1 MRVTLYQFQ
10 KTVLDD
16 TKQYNRV
23 LYALDMGLGKTFVG
37 SEKLISLDTKI
48 NLVICQKSKIH
59 DWIDHFHNQY
69 QHIRAV
75 DLTNKDECD
84 LFCRYGSTAALKI
97 IGVINYDLVFRRPIL
112 KELSDYTLVL
122 DESQNIRNENA
133 KRSRF
138 ILKLNPENVI
148 LLSGT
153 PTSGKYEHLWSQCRL
168 IGWDIS
174 KKAYWSTYV
183 ETKWIEDQNTGFKRE
198 VVTGYKNTDRL
209 KRKLAA
215 HGAVFMKTEEVIDLP
230 AQRDIRINLS
240 RSGIYDR
247 FIKQRYLLMDDGTE
261 LVGDT
266 ILTKALYARQLC
278 GHYSTEKLTAF
289 HDLLESTEK
298 SVIVFYNFNAER
310 DALAAICTDAGRPV
324 SMING
329 EKRDMD
335 AYNRHPDAVTL
346 VQYQAGATGLNL
358 QKSHIT
364 IYFTLPFGRG
374 SCALW
379 EQSKKRTHRIG
390 QNEACLYYYLIV
402 TGSIEENNLR
412 NLQAGVDYDEALFE
426 RETI

>member
-1 MRVTLYQFQ
+1 MELFSFQRRVLEQ
-10 KTVLDD
+10 
-16 TKQYNRV
+16 TKDHNHV
-23 LYALDMGLGKTFVG
+23 LYALDMGLGKTYVG
-37 SEKLISLDTKI
+37 SEKLIALGEKV
-48 NLVICQKSKIH
+48 NLIVCQKSKIK
-59 DWIDHFHNQY
+59 DWIEHFETNY
-69 QHIRAV
+69 AHITPIN
-75 DLTNKDECD
+75 LTTTLECS
-84 LFCRYGSTAALKI
+84 LFCELAQTYAQSI
-97 IGVINYDLVFRRPIL
+97 VIGVINYDLVFRRQELL
-112 KELSDYTLVL
+112 KLHDFTLLL

-133 KRSRF
+133 KRSKF
-138 ILKLNPENVI
+138 VLKMAPANVI

-153 PTSGKYEHLWSQCRL
+153 PTSGKYEHLWSQCHL
-168 IGWDIS
+168 LGWNIS
-174 KKAYWSTYV
+174 KRAYWSTYV
-183 ETKWIEDQNTGFKRE
+183 ETKWIEDQNTGFRRE
-198 VVTGYKNTDRL
+198 IVTGYKNTDRL

-240 RSGIYDR
+240 RSGMYDR

-278 GHYSTEKLTAF
+278 GQYSAAKLEALR
-289 HDLLESTEK
+289 DLIESTEQ
-298 SVIVFYNFNAER
+298 SMIVFYNFNAELELISDIVR
-310 DALAAICTDAGRPV
+310 NMERPI
-324 SMING
+324 STING
-329 EKRDMD
+329 QGRDLE
-335 AYNRHPDAVTL
+335 AYNQSDNAVTL

-390 QNEACLYYYLIV
+390 QDEACLYYYLVV

-426 RETI
+426 RETV